1 MHLYL
6 HIPFCRQACYYCDF
20 HFSTNLQL
28 KDKLIDAICEEI
40 IVQKDFLRNK
50 KLQTVYFGAGTPSFL
65 ENKDLDKI
73 FETISKNFD
82 LTEVE
87 EITLETNPEDVQID
101 KIKHWKTLGINRL
114 SLGIQTFDDRILGY
128 FNRNHKAEISIK
140 ALDLLLGAE
149 YSNLTV
155 DLIYAHNVLEL
166 NEKESNLILFKDLE
180 IISGFNLPHISAYNL
195 TLEKDTVFGKWLKQK
210 KMKAISEEHAATQ
223 YEILVNFLSDK
234 KYIQYEV
241 SNFGFEGKFAI
252 HNSAYWKDEEYLG
265 IGPSAHSYDCKNRM
279 SNVANNPKYIK
290 AIESG
295 LVPSIVEELSN
306 SDRINDYLLTGL
318 RTIWGVDLKK
328 ISQMA
333 GEIPQ
338 TFWDNISLLKNKNWI
353 AQEAETISITSEGRI
368 FSDRIASDLFF
379 D

>member
-1 MHLYL
+1 
-6 HIPFCRQACYYCDF
+6 
-20 HFSTNLQL
+20 
-28 KDKLIDAICEEI
+28 
-40 IVQKDFLRNK
+40 
-50 KLQTVYFGAGTPSFL
+50 
-65 ENKDLDKI
+65 
-73 FETISKNFD
+73 
-82 LTEVE
+82 
-87 EITLETNPEDVQID
+87 
-101 KIKHWKTLGINRL
+101 
-114 SLGIQTFDDRILGY
+114 
-128 FNRNHKAEISIK
+128 
-140 ALDLLLGAE
+140 
-149 YSNLTV
+149 
-155 DLIYAHNVLEL
+155 
-166 NEKESNLILFKDLE
+166 
-180 IISGFNLPHISAYNL
+180 
-195 TLEKDTVFGKWLKQK
+195 
-210 KMKAISEEHAATQ
+210 
-223 YEILVNFLSDK
+223 
-234 KYIQYEV
+234 
-241 SNFGFEGKFAI
+241 
-252 HNSAYWKDEEYLG
+252 
-265 IGPSAHSYDCKNRM
+265 M

>member
-40 IVQKDFLRNK
+40 ILQKDFLRNK
-50 KLQTVYFGAGTPSFL
+50 KLQTVYFGGGTPSFL

-252 HNSAYWKDEEYLG
+252 HNSAYWKDEE
-265 IGPSAHSYDCKNRM
+265 
-279 SNVANNPKYIK
+279 
-290 AIESG
+290 
-295 LVPSIVEELSN
+295 
-306 SDRINDYLLTGL
+306 
-318 RTIWGVDLKK
+318 
-328 ISQMA
+328 
-333 GEIPQ
+333 
-338 TFWDNISLLKNKNWI
+338 
-353 AQEAETISITSEGRI
+353 
-368 FSDRIASDLFF
+368 
-379 D
+379 